1 MECITI
7 NKAIEMRNIRI
18 LTTLWVEWDDF
29 AARVKLLD
37 FDLLLRMRNHASY
50 EIPDPLEW

>member
-1 MECITI
+1 MAQG
-7 NKAIEMRNIRI
+7 NRKQ
-18 LTTLWVEWDDF
+18 LTTLLVLLDDF

-37 FDLLLRMRNHASY
+37 FDLPLRMRNHASY